1 MPCRALECAVP
12 KIHRLSDQLA
22 NQIAA
27 GEVIERPGSAAKELV
42 ENALDAGATRIDVVI
57 AEGGRSL
64 RVTDDGEGMGP
75 DDALLAFDRFATSK
89 VSQIDDLFS
98 LRTMGFRGEAL
109 ASIAAVARVELRTRR
124 RSDDAGTLV
133 RIEGGEIVASRPCG
147 TAEGT
152 TLAVQDLFFNTPAR
166 LKFMKAPATEAAH
179 VVEAV
184 TALALAH
191 PEVAMRA
198 TSGNRVVLD
207 TTGARDLA
215 EAAALV
221 LGAEIGPALL
231 RCQADGEAGHVHGL
245 IAPPELIRGDRAK
258 QWLFVNGRPVR
269 NPALARAVDEAFSGH
284 IPASRHPIYAIAVT
298 IDPEAVDFNVH
309 PTKKEIRLRDGA
321 TLYAL
326 VRDAVSRGL
335 RQLPPGD
342 SGLARRW
349 PDATRA
355 PDRPGFAEPHLS
367 HLARGVPDPAR
378 RGRAIELG
386 SVGAQQALD
395 LYRPALKEA
404 TSSYDPGSTAASGAS
419 LTASTHAES
428 AADAGGRDF
437 PWDALTVLG
446 QLHDTYLVLEHPDGL
461 LLVDQHNSHE
471 RFLYEQLGAER
482 VASQE
487 LLIPRIVDL
496 PAASA
501 EALEAQL
508 GPLAELGFALERL
521 GEGCWQLRA
530 APAVLAAEEAER
542 TLLALLFEAADG
554 GLTPGR
560 QLSDRWRVTL
570 ACHSAT
576 KAGDRLA
583 PGAISRL
590 IAQWRTCQQP
600 FTCPHGRPTSI
611 LIPLGELHRRCMR
624 GMQTR

>member
-42 ENALDAGATRIDVVI
+42 ENALDAGATRIDVAI
-57 AEGGRSL
+57 SDGGRSL

-124 RSDDAGTLV
+124 RSDDAGTLI
-133 RIEGGEIVASRPCG
+133 RIEGGEIVANRPCG

-152 TLAVQDLFFNTPAR
+152 TLAIQDLFFNTPAR
-166 LKFMKAPATEAAH
+166 LKFMKSPATEAAH

-191 PEVAMRA
+191 PEVAMRV

-207 TTGARDLA
+207 TSGARDLA

-231 RCQADGEAGHVHGL
+231 RCQADGEAGHVLGL

-284 IPASRHPIYAIAVT
+284 IPASRHPIYAIAVSV
-298 IDPEAVDFNVH
+298 DPEAVDFNVH

-335 RQLPPGD
+335 RQSPPVDLGPVPRWRGEVRASD
-342 SGLARRW
+342 PPDVVERRAVN
-349 PDATRA
+349 PV
-355 PDRPGFAEPHLS
+355 PGGADEFT
-367 HLARGVPDPAR
+367 
-378 RGRAIELG
+378 RGRSLELRT
-386 SVGAQQALD
+386 VGAQQALD
-395 LYRPALKEA
+395 LYRPAPGDAVAALGEA
-404 TSSYDPGSTAASGAS
+404 VVAYDPGSPVTTA
-419 LTASTHAES
+419 E
-428 AADAGGRDF
+428 GRDF

-471 RFLYEQLGAER
+471 RFLYEQLGSAR

-496 PAASA
+496 PAESA
-501 EALEAQL
+501 DTLEAHL
-508 GPLAELGFALERL
+508 GALADLGFALERL

-530 APAVLAAEEAER
+530 APAVLASEEAER
-542 TLLALLFEAADG
+542 TLLALLAEAADG
-554 GLTPGR
+554 GLAASR

-583 PGAISRL
+583 PAAIARL
-590 IAQWRTCQQP
+590 IAQWRTCEQP

-611 LIPLGELHRRCMR
+611 MIPMGELHRRCMR